1 MLTSSLRALCAAL
14 LVALGPLATAGAAD
28 DVTTKL
34 LVDTD
39 GVVRVTDRELVAA
52 GARFADPDVS
62 RLRLTV
68 RGVEVP
74 VLLVRLPSGSP
85 DGRFEL
91 TFLGARPRGEK
102 TWDDEYVSD
111 NVYLLRVAAPGT
123 APRRIALERR
133 SPPRAAPAAALDASP
148 DFVHFEQNRKL
159 IRFSGA
165 SIPDEVWFWADVKAT
180 DAAPTKVSLHVDD
193 SSGEGTFRLRVRMVG
208 YSHLPQ
214 TPDHTVDLTWNGE
227 PIGQAEWDGEA
238 AHVFEKD
245 LPAAKLLPGENALGV
260 RALGAR
266 TKGIDMVLLDWVELT
281 YPRRHRVAR
290 DSHAPLALADGAVAR
305 ISSPT
310 SLMVLDVQRDRAYQV
325 PVRGGAA
332 LFQAPAAGPRPA
344 EAAPRPYVAV
354 AAGGARPPRAVV
366 VSRPADLSAQGL
378 GADYVIVTH
387 SRLRAEADRLARVR
401 SEQGLRSAV
410 VDVADLYD
418 RFNEGFLHPSAIRD
432 FLRHAA
438 KSWSPSPRYVLLMG
452 DASWDY
458 KNATVSDADYADW
471 HWLPE
476 SPSYVPKNTS
486 NVYGKKDLPN
496 DRQLVPTWQYQSPW
510 GHSASDNYFA
520 SSAGPDKPPDL
531 AVGRIPAATPDEAR
545 AAVDKILAY
554 EKTPPGTYR
563 GALFITNEEAAFQRA
578 TDSLVEEAAREG
590 YEVRRVY
597 PPADAP
603 ANSASTQAL
612 VDAFDS
618 GQAFVLFN
626 GHGGRYI
633 WRTAATDLKKN
644 ADLFTLADLDRL
656 RETRGL
662 PVVVSLTCYSAPFD
676 HPIADSIGEKLL
688 RLDGKGAI
696 AVIASSWR
704 NSPPL
709 ELGRKLLQ
717 LLGSPRYER
726 VGDAFVAAKKAAGD
740 VMTLS
745 TYNLLGDPATIYRGP
760 TPSRSSAASPTPATR
775 NPNAHGDSNV
785 APDPSR

>member
-1 MLTSSLRALCAAL
+1 MVTSSLRALGAAL

-28 DVTTKL
+28 DVYTKL

-52 GARFADPDVS
+52 GALFADPDVV

-68 RGVEVP
+68 RGAEVP
-74 VLLVRLPSGSP
+74 VLLTRLPSGSK
-85 DGRFEL
+85 DGRFDL
-91 TFLGARPRGEK
+91 SFLGARPRGEK
-102 TWDDEYVSD
+102 TWDDPYVSD

-123 APRRIALERR
+123 APRRIARERR
-133 SPPRAAPAAALDASP
+133 VPPRAAPATALDASP
-148 DFVHFEQNRKL
+148 DSVHFEENRKL
-159 IRFSGA
+159 IRFTGA
-165 SIPDEVWFWADVKAT
+165 SVPEEVWFWAEVKAT
-180 DAAPTKVSLHVDD
+180 DAAPTKVPLHVDE
-193 SSGEGTFRLRVRMVG
+193 SSPHGSFRLRVRMVG
-208 YSHLPQ
+208 YSHLPA

-227 PIGQAEWDGEA
+227 TIGQAEWDGDA

-266 TKGIDMVLLDWVELT
+266 TKGIDLVLLDWVELT

-290 DSHAPLALADGAVAR
+290 GSQAPLALEDGAVAR
-305 ISSPT
+305 ISSPA
-310 SLMVLDVQRDRAYQV
+310 SLTVLDVQRDRAYEV
-325 PVRGGAA
+325 PVRGGVA
-332 LFQAPAAGPRPA
+332 LFSAPAEGRPPV

-354 AAGGARPPRAVV
+354 AAGGARSPRAVV

-378 GADYVIVTH
+378 GAEYVIVTH
-387 SRLRAEADRLARVR
+387 SRLRVEADRLARVR

-438 KSWSPSPRYVLLMG
+438 KTWNPAPRYVLLMG

-471 HWLPE
+471 HWLPQ
-476 SPSYVPKNTS
+476 SPVYVPKNTS
-486 NVYGKKDLPN
+486 NVFGKKDLPN
-496 DRQLVPTWQYQSPW
+496 NRQLVPTWQYQSPW

-531 AVGRIPAATPDEAR
+531 AVGRIPAATPEEAR
-545 AAVDKILAY
+545 AAIDKILDY
-554 EKTPPGTYR
+554 ERLAPGAFR
-563 GALFITNEEAAFQRA
+563 GALFITNDEPAFQRA
-578 TDSLVEEAAREG
+578 TDSISDEAVREG

-597 PPADAP
+597 PPADVKE
-603 ANSASTQAL
+603 NTASTQAL
-612 VDAFDS
+612 LDAFDA

-633 WRTAATDLKKN
+633 WRTGPSDLKTNTDLFSL
-644 ADLFTLADLDRL
+644 DDLDRL
-656 RETRGL
+656 KETKGL

-688 RLDGKGAI
+688 RLKGKGAI
-696 AVIASSWR
+696 AVVASSWR

-726 VGDAFVAAKKAAGD
+726 LGDAFVAAKRAAGD